1 MDILK
6 EVHDYV
12 RAEFKV
18 KEASIPPDQNILGC
32 GVIDSMGL
40 LKLVTFVED
49 RFDFETAEGDV
60 TPGNF
65 GTLERIRAYVERK
78 TKR

>member
-12 RAEFKV
+12 RGEFRV
-18 KEASIPPDQNILGC
+18 KEATIPVDQNILGC

-40 LKLVTFVED
+40 LKLVTFIED
-49 RFDFETAEGDV
+49 RFDFEAAEGDI
-60 TPGNF
+60 TPENF
-65 GTLERIRAYVERK
+65 GTLEKIRAFVERK
-78 TKR
+78 TKA